1 MIATLLLCLS
11 ALAQTG
17 MGGVKAKVVSRSG
30 RVPVSAAEVV
40 VSQEGEYVAKT
51 LSADDG
57 SFLVDNLPDG
67 DYLLTVKANGF
78 AVGRVNFKVEGYVRD
93 LIFVSLLPEEVTAEV
108 DDASFAEFDMDDSGY
123 QDVPAVLSSS
133 SDVFDNIA
141 GYGFSQ
147 IRFRQRGYDSS
158 TQDVYLGGIRMNDAL
173 TGYSPY
179 SLWSGLNEAVR
190 DKETVTGVAPSEYG
204 IGGFN
209 GVSNIF
215 GTASMVR
222 KGFRFSAL
230 TNSSYYRLR
239 LMGSYATGEMDNG
252 WSFAANVSAR
262 VGGNDWI
269 QGVYYRAFA
278 YYVAAE
284 KNWFDTH
291 RLSISVFGSPVQR
304 GGAERFHSGGL
315 RSCGQQLL

>member
-1 MIATLLLCLS
+1 MNKKLILILAALLTGS
-11 ALAQTG
+11 LAMAQSG
-17 MGGVKAKVVSRSG
+17 IGGVKAKIVSRSG
-30 RVPVSAAEVV
+30 RIPIPAAEVV
-40 VSQEGEYVAKT
+40 VSQDGQPLVKT
-51 LSADDG
+51 HSDDDG
-57 SFLVDNLPDG
+57 SFVVDNIPDG
-67 DYLLTVKANGF
+67 DYQLTVSANGF
-78 AVGRVNFKVEGYVRD
+78 SEGRVNFKVEGYVRD
-93 LIFVSLLPEEVTAEV
+93 LIFVSLLPEQVTSEV

-123 QDVPAVLSSS
+123 QDVPALLSSS

-141 GYGFSQ
+141 GFGFSQ

-158 TQDVYLGGIRMNDAL
+158 TQDVYLAGVRMNDAL

-204 IGGFN
+204 LGGYN
-209 GVSNIF
+209 GLSSIF

-252 WSFAANVSAR
+252 WAFATNVSAR

-284 KNWFDTH
+284 KNWYDTH
-291 RLSISVFGSPVQR
+291 RLSMSVFGSPVQR
-304 GGAERFHSGGL
+304 GAQNGSTQEV
-315 RSCGQQLL
+315 